1 MDRLDLEPRRA
12 APPGRV
18 RRVER
23 LHDDALVPGGDR
35 GVERGL
41 RGVRVLGDHAADPVR
56 LRDDA
61 LERRAAL
68 GQRRVEQVLAVDV
81 QDVEE
86 QRGERD
92 AAALARAEARGGDL
106 EGLRPPVVAERDRLA
121 VEHDRAGRQ
130 RAGELDHLRQPRGDV
145 VERARV
151 DRDVVAVA
159 VDLDPRAVEL
169 PVDGGRRDLLQRG
182 GDVRGGAGEHRRE
195 RAHDLERD
203 RVEAGAAVG
212 QRDRRHRGEVAVQH
226 QRAAQRGRRDARGL
240 RHRLRHHPGERALAQ
255 VAAEQPDQERA
266 LLRGRPREQVVHGG
280 APRADRARPGQPAD
294 RGERGLDVG
303 HGQRRRTG
311 ERRRSPGRR
320 GAAPSRPRSG
330 AGSARRRAS

>member
-1 MDRLDLEPRRA
+1 MWTGLTLSHAAPRRPA
-12 APPGRV
+12 AYGASSALTTTPSCPAATAASNAACAASASSAIT
-18 RRVER
+18 RRIR
-23 LHDDALVPGGDR
+23 CASGH
-35 GVERGL
+35 
-41 RGVRVLGDHAADPVR
+41 
-56 LRDDA
+56 DA

-106 EGLRPPVVAERDRLA
+106 EGLRPPVVAQRDRLA

-151 DRDVVAVA
+151 DRDVVTVA

-169 PVDGGRRDLLQRG
+169 PVDRRRRDLLQRG

-203 RVEAGAAVG
+203 RVETGAAVG
-212 QRDRRHRGEVAVQH
+212 ERDRRHRGEVAVQH
-226 QRAAQRGRRDARGL
+226 QRAAQRRS
-240 RHRLRHHPGERALAQ
+240 P
-255 VAAEQPDQERA
+255 
-266 LLRGRPREQVVHGG
+266 GRPPPSRRPPPS
-280 APRADRARPGQPAD
+280 PRRARPGA
-294 RGERGLDVG
+294 G
-303 HGQRRRTG
+303 RRR
-311 ERRRSPGRR
+311 
-320 GAAPSRPRSG
+320 AAGSGTRARPRSPAR
-330 AGSARRRAS
+330 AGRARRRAARRPSPARSARRSR